1 MQSTRLTILSFAT
14 TFLLLGITDSQKLA
28 RAQGSADTDWQTL
41 RPEGEEFSIVMPKD
55 AKSDTSEETYHRMP
69 INARWYVSATEKGPV
84 FAVVSLSGIK
94 SNPAAYT
101 ESQRLTSYVDAF
113 KIFFP
118 PRVRAK
124 DAITKLTMV
133 GDKALNGHAGREYRM
148 AIGDL
153 SGTVHT
159 FATRRRFYAVAI
171 LTIKKDDALT
181 ERFLS
186 SFYLPERTVE
196 VSTAAVAA
204 DKPPV
209 IENPA
214 NPNDPKKPK
223 PDEQQKSDAAAEGE
237 SKPAE
242 NAVGP
247 GASVAAAKPVEKPG
261 EKLPISGGVLNGKAL
276 FLPKPDYPP
285 EARAAG
291 AHGTVTVQVV
301 VDEFGNVAS
310 ARAVNGHPTLHQVCV
325 NAALAARFS
334 PTTVMGEPV
343 KVTGVLT
350 YNFVQ

>member
-1 MQSTRLTILSFAT
+1 MRTTRLPILSLAT
-14 TFLLLGITDSQKLA
+14 TLFLLGITGSQTSAHL
-28 RAQGSADTDWQTL
+28 QGSTDADWQTL
-41 RPEGEEFSIVMPKD
+41 RPEGEEFSISIPKD
-55 AKSDTSEETYHRMP
+55 AKSDTTEETYHRMP
-69 INARWYVSATEKGPV
+69 INARWYVSAAEKGPV

-101 ESQRLTSYVDAF
+101 EAQRLTSYVDAF
-113 KIFFP
+113 KTFFP

-148 AIGDL
+148 TIGDL
-153 SGTVHT
+153 SGTVQT

-171 LTIKKDDALT
+171 LTTKKDDALT
-181 ERFLS
+181 DRFLS

-204 DKPPV
+204 DKPPAS
-209 IENPA
+209 ENPA
-214 NPNDPKKPK
+214 NQSDSTKPK
-223 PDEQQKSDAAAEGE
+223 TDEPQKSDAPAEVE
-237 SKPAE
+237 TKPAE
-242 NAVGP
+242 SSA
-247 GASVAAAKPVEKPG
+247 GAAGGVAANKAAEKPG
-261 EKLPISGGVLNGKAL
+261 ERAPISGGVLNGKAL

-291 AHGTVTVQVV
+291 AHGTVTVQVMI
-301 VDEFGNVAS
+301 DEYGNVTS
-310 ARAVNGHPTLHQVCV
+310 AKAVSGHPTLHQACV
-325 NAALAARFS
+325 NASLAARFS
-334 PTTVMGEPV
+334 PTTLMGEPV